1 MINSRKSSKK
11 VAYLATAIATNILLG
26 SINTFSGV
34 PFLFLDSIGTIF
46 ISSHFKLKY
55 GLLTAIGTHFL
66 LSVIHGPLTLPFML
80 VGLSIAVVSHFF
92 KSFMHSYKKAI
103 LAGIIIALIG
113 AFFSVPVRI
122 VLYSGFKGI
131 QKSASDLVFILL
143 NHKELGEINRSKRG
157 YYQLTEFKER
167 SYMNDYEL
175 FMIFK
180 ILFASRGF
188 HKHDLEKIYHKLFT
202 SVDDKPIMD
211 KLLANERF
219 YYDGVPKTDIYPS
232 LKLLVQAMLNQQ
244 IVEFTYT
251 KNGET
256 KVFKRQPID
265 IYFSDLYFFMISAK
279 HTVKDDTDF
288 NELNKFRINNMKKIK
303 VLNERQSL
311 DYTNRFQGG
320 VLRNQTALP
329 FFGEPITLIIDFY
342 YDPVYVLD
350 RFPNSIIKQINK
362 DGSHRIEIPANNGY
376 GVKMWLLEQGSHVKV
391 ISPKYMQQYL
401 VDNMKKTLSY
411 YDINLNE

>member
-1 MINSRKSSKK
+1 MSSQER
-11 VAYLATAIATNILLG
+11 IL
-26 SINTFSGV
+26 
-34 PFLFLDSIGTIF
+34 TIF
-46 ISSHFKLKY
+46 IRLLQGDTLSKADLMKEFQKNGSTIQRDIAIIDELLHKLNSK
-55 GLLTAIGTHFL
+55 
-66 LSVIHGPLTLPFML
+66 LPI
-80 VGLSIAVVSHFF
+80 S
-92 KSFMHSYKKAI
+92 K
-103 LAGIIIALIG
+103 
-113 AFFSVPVRI
+113 FSP
-122 VLYSGFKGI
+122 F
-131 QKSASDLVFILL
+131 
-143 NHKELGEINRSKRG
+143 KELGEINRSKRG

-232 LKLLVQAMLNQQ
+232 LKPLVQAMLNQQ
-244 IVEFTYT
+244 MVEFTYT

-256 KVFKRQPID
+256 KVFKRLPID

-329 FFGEPITLIIDFY
+329 FFWRAY
-342 YDPVYVLD
+342 
-350 RFPNSIIKQINK
+350 
-362 DGSHRIEIPANNGY
+362 
-376 GVKMWLLEQGSHVKV
+376 
-391 ISPKYMQQYL
+391 
-401 VDNMKKTLSY
+401 
-411 YDINLNE
+411 